1 MNTRKQDY
9 SNNKLVK
16 RLQRNTGKAIADF
29 NMIEQGDRVM
39 VCLSGGKDSYSL
51 LTILRA
57 LQARAPIN
65 FEIFAVNL
73 DQKQPGFPAHV
84 LPNYLASE
92 GVEYHV
98 VEEDT
103 YSIVQDKIPQGK
115 TTCSL
120 CSRLRRG
127 ILYRTATE
135 LGATK
140 IALGHHLDDM
150 VETLFLNMFHG
161 ARLKSMPPK

>member
-73 DQKQPGFPAHV
+73 DQKQPGFP
-84 LPNYLASE
+84 
-92 GVEYHV
+92 
-98 VEEDT
+98 
-103 YSIVQDKIPQGK
+103 
-115 TTCSL
+115 
-120 CSRLRRG
+120 
-127 ILYRTATE
+127 
-135 LGATK
+135 
-140 IALGHHLDDM
+140 
-150 VETLFLNMFHG
+150 
-161 ARLKSMPPK
+161 